1 MSLSPNDN
9 KYKQGSGKIPTSETL
24 QEDRPCRI
32 SRTVSSITN
41 LPGDCLDLIFKCL
54 KTRDPNKTR
63 DDRNSFGLTC
73 RQWIHIQNN
82 NHESLWYRNNY
93 DPAGTYPKISP
104 ESLARITC
112 KLLIRFQHLKILCI
126 GRLPRITDVDTLNS
140 QSFGSDVQ
148 TLCINPCSYYSPDY
162 SDMQLSL
169 IFSWFPCLTYVSLL
183 SSNINDSGL
192 ETLAKCCPSL
202 ETVCLS
208 KCCSITDSRISV
220 LLQTCQE
227 LRSLDIS
234 YCSSITGIGF
244 LGCAHTLT
252 RLGAAECNITPEGI
266 NAIVTCGG
274 GLQYLY
280 LETVPGDDELAMV
293 QRGCIINT
301 EAVMTISKGCPL
313 LKELFLSNCEE
324 VELEGWETIGLNCKE
339 LETLYVMGCQ
349 RLCDVGLRAIC
360 DGCNKLSELYI
371 DSEKNSCSSSA
382 LELKKPE
389 VILWP

>member
-9 KYKQGSGKIPTSETL
+9 KYKQGSGKIPTSE
-24 QEDRPCRI
+24 EDRPCKI

-41 LPGDCLDLIFKCL
+41 LPGDCLYHIFKCL
-54 KTRDPNKTR
+54 KTR

-73 RQWIHIQNN
+73 RQWLHIQNN

-93 DPAGTYPKISP
+93 DPAGAYPKISP

-112 KLLIRFQHLKILCI
+112 KLLF
-126 GRLPRITDVDTLNS
+126 D
-140 QSFGSDVQ
+140 F
-148 TLCINPCSYYSPDY
+148 NPSKFY
-162 SDMQLSL
+162 MQLSL
-169 IFSWFPCLTYVSLL
+169 IFSWFPRLTYVSLR
-183 SSNINDSGL
+183 SSNIVDSGL
-192 ETLAKCCPSL
+192 ETLAKFCPSL
-202 ETVCLS
+202 ETVYLS
-208 KCCSITDSRISV
+208 KCCSITDSGISV
-220 LLQTCQE
+220 LLQNCQE
-227 LRSLDIS
+227 LRSLQIS

-244 LGCAHTLT
+244 LGCAQTLT
-252 RLGAAECNITPEGI
+252 RLGAGECNLTPEGI
-266 NAIVTCGG
+266 NAIISCGG
-274 GLQYLY
+274 GLEYLY

-339 LETLYVMGCQ
+339 LETLYVIGCQ

-371 DSEKNSCSSSA
+371 DREKNSCSSSA